1 MKKKLTLLLFF
12 ILISTPV
19 FSKTIT
25 RADAALY
32 IAEKLNISHND
43 KPESLYGLAYGIF
56 AEDYDGKNDI
66 TNYDKEMTLE
76 VAIVTLVRYMG
87 WNTVQ
92 YDKNLIEY
100 VKPYVTQEG
109 YPNYLP
115 DPSPRSIPYVI
126 TALNYGLLN
135 KSELK
140 NLLNKIG
147 YEELDVYISRLKNI
161 KINTTISKSII
172 QYNGSSSVKNN
183 VGKLIVVNRGYNDDK
198 SLANGE
204 NTILDL
210 RANGVRL
217 YSGRSN
223 ISNGKQDYFPLGPL
237 SSTFSVG
244 MGVPENDYSH
254 QAQPIYGTIDNYS
267 KTVNAVGIW
276 GNANSKN
283 SNARVWGSFFNVT
296 NNEGEDN
303 DAQIIGSE
311 IDVTNNSADGTS
323 PNASKVGLQ
332 IVSLGSKLS
341 TNAIEILAAGE
352 NTGWVNG
359 ILFGDK
365 SIYEDGTVIGTSQKN
380 IKNGIDFSNTN
391 FSNGALLLSE
401 NSKIVFNTKD
411 GSAAIYGDDINNG
424 YLVLQNGKSGL
435 RIVNNANNENI
446 LIINDDGTISKDCL
460 VYKKYLSDVNQNSNS
475 NILYFIVLLIL
486 IIVNYFIFN
495 NYKKKTEKRLLLLEE
510 KINSG
515 GTKNESKKNNK
526 K

>member
-12 ILISTPV
+12 LLISTPV

-56 AEDYDGKNDI
+56 AGDYDGKNDI

-126 TALNYGLLN
+126 TALDYGLLN

-161 KINTTISKSII
+161 KTTTTINKSII

-183 VGKLIVVNRGYNDDK
+183 VGKLIVVNRGYSEDENL
-198 SLANGE
+198 SNGE

-210 RANGVRL
+210 RASGVRI
-217 YSGRSN
+217 YSGKSN

-296 NNEGEDN
+296 NNEGEEN

-332 IVSLGSKLS
+332 IVSLGSKLN

-365 SIYEDGTVIGTSQKN
+365 SIYEDGTVIGTSQKS
-380 IKNGIDFSNTN
+380 IK
-391 FSNGALLLSE
+391 
-401 NSKIVFNTKD
+401 
-411 GSAAIYGDDINNG
+411 IYGDDINNG

-460 VYKKYLSDVNQNSNS
+460 VYKKYLSGVNQNSNI
-475 NILYFIVLLIL
+475 NVLYFIVLLIL
-486 IIVNYFIFN
+486 IIANYIIFS

-515 GTKNESKKNNK
+515 GTKNGSKKNNK